1 MLKAVFREK
10 YPTKSE
16 PDLNALIEGLKKQG
30 GIGKL
35 DEPIWKKVIVRMYDE
50 RDSQILI
57 KQMTDLIENKRETK
71 ENEFSANFFTRGINQ
86 TRTGSNYNSLNHLVG
101 IQPQRKLTREQ
112 EVAKRK

>member
-35 DEPIWKKVIVRMYDE
+35 DEPIWKKVITRMYDE
-50 RDSQILI
+50 RDS
-57 KQMTDLIENKRETK
+57 
-71 ENEFSANFFTRGINQ
+71 
-86 TRTGSNYNSLNHLVG
+86 
-101 IQPQRKLTREQ
+101 
-112 EVAKRK
+112 